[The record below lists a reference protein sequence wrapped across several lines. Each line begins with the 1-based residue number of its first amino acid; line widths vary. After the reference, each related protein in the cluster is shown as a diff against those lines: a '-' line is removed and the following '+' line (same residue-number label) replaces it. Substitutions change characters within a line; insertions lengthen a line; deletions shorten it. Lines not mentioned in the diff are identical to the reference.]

1 MTKFGFD
8 VINILITLIILII
21 LIYNHTNNTNNIIT
35 IMSNWKR
42 KNNYNGKNKDYS
54 IINKLRKERKS
65 NEEFE
70 MMLSNL
76 SLEDIVAL
84 KLELSSRSISNRMYG
99 FPIWNSLASLV
110 KEAVFKSATRTQ
122 MEAMRFLGL
131 KEDSFH
137 VLKKKYGVKD
147 FFLDK
152 EESK

>member
-1 MTKFGFD
+1 
-8 VINILITLIILII
+8 
-21 LIYNHTNNTNNIIT
+21 
-35 IMSNWKR
+35 MSNWKR

-70 MMLSNL
+70 IMLNNL

-84 KLELSSRSISNRMYG
+84 KLELSSKSISNRMYG
-99 FPIWNSLASLV
+99 FPIWNSLTSLV
-110 KEAVFKSATRTQ
+110 KEAVFKYALSATRTQ

-137 VLKKKYGVKD
+137 ILKNKYKVKD
-147 FFLDK
+147 FFLDR
-152 EESK
+152 EEDS